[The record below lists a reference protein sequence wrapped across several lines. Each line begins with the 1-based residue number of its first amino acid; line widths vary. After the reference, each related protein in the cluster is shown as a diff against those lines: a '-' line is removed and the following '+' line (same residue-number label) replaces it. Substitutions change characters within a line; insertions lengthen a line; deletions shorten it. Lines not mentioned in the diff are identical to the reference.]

1 MIVKVFFHISKEMIN
16 IMAAFIEKIIV
27 SNAFVIGINKEADA
41 VYFIGYETD
50 NKIRPLFIEV
60 PQMNGFHNVYKKN
73 SLHKL

>member
-16 IMAAFIEKIIV
+16 IMAAFVEKIIV

-60 PQMNGFHNVYKKN
+60 PQMNGY
-73 SLHKL
+73 